1 MTIVL
6 PGGALSANALSADA
20 LSGGALSQRYM
31 YVPFA
36 IPTSLSIILKYN
48 IMQVNNFT
56 SFLDSNTII
65 AGSFALASYF
75 AQEEIEI
82 GFEPNDID
90 IFVSTEKVGGVDNFI
105 EQLTVFMSGAEYT
118 AHEDGWG
125 GGDYDVGTEI
135 KRVISFKNRAINKKI
150 QIIVVETLNL
160 TLYIKTFF
168 DLSVCATWWNSTTN
182 RFETLDPEY
191 TKRKEMYILDSCE
204 EIIKIRRIQK
214 YTDRGF
220 RIIRKPCIV
229 ISYRDPRLDID
240 SEKFNDIIVH
250 NIVTLEDIP
259 IRDFL
264 HSTEW
269 NIILKSGEQYYGFD
283 RNELVKCM
291 VTKKTYVRCI
301 DDEVYETPFKQ
312 CITTEAF
319 TYLGYGDY
327 TI

>member
-1 MTIVL
+1 
-6 PGGALSANALSADA
+6 
-20 LSGGALSQRYM
+20 
-31 YVPFA
+31 
-36 IPTSLSIILKYN
+36 
-48 IMQVNNFT
+48 
-56 SFLDSNTII
+56 
-65 AGSFALASYF
+65 
-75 AQEEIEI
+75 
-82 GFEPNDID
+82 
-90 IFVSTEKVGGVDNFI
+90 
-105 EQLTVFMSGAEYT
+105 
-118 AHEDGWG
+118 
-125 GGDYDVGTEI
+125 
-135 KRVISFKNRAINKKI
+135 
-150 QIIVVETLNL
+150 
-160 TLYIKTFF
+160 
-168 DLSVCATWWNSTTN
+168 
-182 RFETLDPEY
+182 
-191 TKRKEMYILDSCE
+191 MYILDSCE

-229 ISYRDPRLDID
+229 ISYRDPRLDLD

-283 RNELVKCM
+283 RDELVKCM

-319 TYLGYGDY
+319 KYLEYGDY
-327 TI
+327 TIYELESTITVTVNGTIKSLFHLVCYSVRQWINGSIGITLSPVICI